1 MAVSPPYSNLVLNET
16 QEDSFLAGAAIR
28 QYARVQLTSTGTI
41 LEAANAADLAFG
53 TAKQPIANAAYGV
66 VRLDMPQQFG
76 LANTLI
82 NVGDTVYQAANGY
95 VSAVLVNNAIIGVAK
110 IGAPLPAANTGNNQ
124 SAVIILGVRKS
135 AI

>member
-16 QEDSFLAGAAIR
+16 LEDTFLAGAAIV
-28 QYARVQLTSTGTI
+28 QYARVTLNSSGAIIT
-41 LEAANAADLAFG
+41 AANATDLAFG
-53 TAKQPIANAAYGV
+53 VAKQPIANGSYGV
-66 VRLDMPQQFG
+66 VRLDMPQSYG

-82 NVGDTVYQAANGY
+82 NVGDTVYQAATGY
-95 VSAVLVNNAIIGVAK
+95 VSATLTNNTLIGVAK
-110 IGAPLPAANTGNNQ
+110 IGAPAPAANTGNNQ

>member
-1 MAVSPPYSNLVLNET
+1 MPVNPPFSNLVLNET
-16 QEDSFLAGAAIR
+16 QEDTFLAGAAIA
-28 QYARVQLTSTGTI
+28 QYARVTLNSSGQIIT
-41 LEAANAADLAFG
+41 AANATDLAFG
-53 TAKQPIANAAYGV
+53 TTKQPIANGSYGV
-66 VRLDMPQQFG
+66 VRLDMPQQYG

-82 NVGDTVYQAANGY
+82 NVGDTVYQAASGY

-110 IGAPLPAANTGNNQ
+110 IGAPVPNANTGNNQ